1 MIDSSELEIW
11 LDRSAQ
17 SSGEPQYSI
26 QLRFHQAGTE
36 SDRMVAPAIV
46 GLDLAALTSDSLKPE
61 AYGAR
66 LCEIFAAEEIRREI
80 DTARS
85 VSESDGRP
93 LRVRLFIGPG
103 APELHNLRWEA
114 LGDPRAPEEPLTTQQ
129 SIHFSRYLTSNDF
142 RPVWIKP
149 QRELTAL
156 VAIANPTDLDKY
168 RNLAPVDTEGI
179 KARIGAAL
187 GDIPTTYLA
196 EQGKATL
203 SNIAVALSGGVD
215 IFYLVA
221 HGGLIRGVPYL
232 WLESPEGPTAR
243 TKGSDLI
250 QRVRDM
256 SEVPSVAV
264 LASCQSAG
272 TGDITAPGEEGGQ
285 KDWGLLAALGPGL
298 SAAGIPSVLAM
309 QGYIS
314 METEATFMGCFIE
327 QLRENGQVDSA
338 MAVARGRVRERD
350 DWWMP
355 VLFTRLRNGR
365 IWYQPGFGQS
375 GDAEDKWPALVRHI
389 KQSSSG
395 GGGGDADAG
404 GGGRRRRKRV
414 RQEGGCTPIIGP
426 GLLEPYIGRIQD
438 MAARL
443 AEQQGFPLSQHEME
457 QLAHIAQFLDTKV
470 EHRFL
475 HNDLER
481 FLCGEVLRRF
491 GSRLPE
497 EMRKTAEEDPYL
509 TDLLVHLGKAR
520 AEAGKVEGY
529 KVLAELNLPIYI
541 TANQDNML
549 EALLEEQGKEPLTG
563 ICYWNDDLVHDPEP
577 VFEPLGDTRPTPDK
591 PLVYHMFGHLDDP
604 NSLVL
609 SEDDHF
615 DFLTGF
621 ARNKEHVPG
630 VVRAA
635 LATTALLFV
644 GFKLED
650 WSFRVLFR
658 ALRSGEGTA
667 ISDRLSHM
675 AAQVEPD
682 EGRLIDAEGTR
693 RYLGKK
699 LGSANIS
706 VFWGDAES
714 FLTALVRELKGE
726 G

>member
-1 MIDSSELEIW
+1 
-11 LDRSAQ
+11 
-17 SSGEPQYSI
+17 
-26 QLRFHQAGTE
+26 
-36 SDRMVAPAIV
+36 MVAPATV
-46 GLDLAALTSDSLKPE
+46 GLDHAALISESLRPE

-66 LCEIFAAEEIRREI
+66 LCKIFDTEEIRNEI
-80 DTARS
+80 NTARS
-85 VSESDGRP
+85 VSESDGNP

-114 LGDPRAPEEPLTTQQ
+114 LGDPRTPESPLTTQQ
-129 SIHFSRYLTSNDF
+129 NIHFSRYLTSNDF

-149 QRELTAL
+149 RRELTAL
-156 VAIANPTDLDKY
+156 VAIANPTDLGDY
-168 RNLAPVDTEGI
+168 PDLAPVDTAGI
-179 KARIGAAL
+179 KERIGVAL
-187 GDIPTTYLA
+187 GDIPTTFLA
-196 EQGKATL
+196 EPGQATL
-203 SNIAVALSGGVD
+203 GNIADALATGAD

-221 HGGLIRGVPYL
+221 HGALVRGAPYL
-232 WLESPEGPTAR
+232 WLEAPGGETAR

-250 QRVRDM
+250 QRVRDL

-272 TGDITAPGEEGGQ
+272 TGTAAAPGEEGGQ

-314 METEATFMGCFIE
+314 METEAGFMGCFME
-327 QLRENGQVDSA
+327 QLREDGRVDRA
-338 MAVARGRVRERD
+338 AAVARGRVKERD

-365 IWYQPGFGQS
+365 IWYQPGFGQT

-395 GGGGDADAG
+395 GGGGDEDSSAG
-404 GGGRRRRKRV
+404 GGGRRRRRRPR

-426 GLLEPYIGRIQD
+426 GLLEPYIGRLQD
-438 MAARL
+438 MAAGL
-443 AEQQGFPLSQHEME
+443 SQQQGFPLSQYEME
-457 QLAHIAQFLDTKV
+457 QLPHIAQFLDTKV

-481 FLCGEVLRRF
+481 FLCGEVVRRF
-491 GSRLPE
+491 GTRLPE
-497 EMRKTAEEDPYL
+497 GLRKEAEENPYL
-509 TDLLVHLGKAR
+509 TDLLVHLGAAR

-529 KVLAELNLPIYI
+529 KVLAELNLPLYI

-549 EALLEEQGKEPLTG
+549 EALLEDQGKEPVTG

-577 VFEPLGDTRPTPDK
+577 VFEPLGDERPTPDK

-635 LATTALLFV
+635 LATTALLFI

-667 ISDRLSHM
+667 ISDRLSHV

-682 EGRLIDAEGTR
+682 EGRIIDAEGTR
-693 RYLGKK
+693 RYLRKK

-714 FLTALVRELKGE
+714 FLTALVRELE
-726 G
+726 GPG